1 MEYRDVLELKMLSE
15 IEDLDLSPMIQ
26 KIEELR
32 NGKYWESKNNRLSK
46 LLDSEY
52 VAQEL
57 LLNSIGFNVQ
67 IQELIGRI
75 ATKISKCSY
84 KEAIRNAADVIQA
97 CEDIYYEV
105 IIGEHIMVNSLYMVE
120 PSTYEY
126 IGLRTYA
133 PPMLV
138 EPKEWV
144 NNSEGGYYDTPINC
158 ILGSVHNQHNEK
170 QSLDVLNLL
179 QKIEWRLN
187 PTVLSMKQQPNKPFK
202 SVDSHEQFIKFATD
216 ASITYEKYKD
226 RSFWLLAQFDKRG
239 RMYYR
244 GYHINIQGNGFQK
257 ALMDF
262 AKPMPIEGTL

>member
-138 EPKEWV
+138 EPKEWI

-170 QSLDVLNLL
+170 QALDVLNLL

-187 PTVLSMKQQPNKPFK
+187 PTVLEMEEEANKAFK
-202 SVDSHEQFIKFATD
+202 SVGSHEQFLAMALDSKATYD
-216 ASITYEKYKD
+216 KYAD
-226 RSFWLLAQFDKRG
+226 RPFWFIHQFDKRG
-239 RMYYR
+239 RMYMK
-244 GYHINIQGNGFQK
+244 GYHINLQASGYKK
-257 ALMDF
+257 ALLDF
-262 AKPMPIEGTL
+262 SEPMPIEGEL